1 VNLQRAPDAGGRNF
15 IEWYLDQARSAEAA
29 GGARLIDYL
38 DLHWYPEARGAGQ
51 RIIDGDN
58 SAAVVDARIQAPRSL
73 WDPGYEETSWIRDFV
88 DGPIDLLHWLGTR
101 IDAHYPGTRLAFTE
115 WNFGGGDHISG
126 AIAVADVLGIFGRE
140 GVGLAAYWALKSD
153 ESFAHAA
160 FRAYRNFDGQGTTFG
175 DTSIFAESSDVPTAT
190 VYASVDSSSSSRTVI
205 VAINKAN
212 SATTAGIRIAQTA
225 RYSAADVWV
234 LTGSQP
240 ELAAG
245 ASLAIVATNAFV
257 YAMPARSVSVIVPE

>member
-1 VNLQRAPDAGGRNF
+1 
-15 IEWYLDQARSAEAA
+15 
-29 GGARLIDYL
+29 
-38 DLHWYPEARGAGQ
+38 
-51 RIIDGDN
+51 
-58 SAAVVDARIQAPRSL
+58 
-73 WDPGYEETSWIRDFV
+73 
-88 DGPIDLLHWLGTR
+88 
-101 IDAHYPGTRLAFTE
+101 
-115 WNFGGGDHISG
+115 
-126 AIAVADVLGIFGRE
+126 
-140 GVGLAAYWALKSD
+140 LKSD